1 MGRYEAWLKRKS
13 NATPY
18 ANEAVC
24 KKCKHAE
31 YVKTKAFCFGRGTAR
46 ALSEK
51 EWENTNPCFCP
62 EYKPR
67 NVNLKITFKSP
78 S

>member
-24 KKCKHAE
+24 KKCKYAE
-31 YVKTKAFCFGRGTAR
+31 HVKTKAFCCGIGTVST
-46 ALSEK
+46 LSEK
-51 EWENTNPCFCP
+51 
-62 EYKPR
+62 
-67 NVNLKITFKSP
+67 
-78 S
+78 

>member
-1 MGRYEAWLKRKS
+1 MGRYEAWLERKS

-24 KKCKHAE
+24 KKCKYGK
-31 YVKTKAFCFGRGTAR
+31 YVRTKAFCLGRGTTR

-51 EWENTNPCFCP
+51 EWQSTIPSFCP

-67 NVNLKITFKSP
+67 DAT
-78 S
+78 